1 LIVSAPAPPFEID
14 ACDPTLFVR
23 GVAHDV
29 FGWLRENDP
38 VHRDEKN
45 GLWIVTKYEDV
56 SYVERQPDLFCSSQG
71 VRPRGGG
78 GGSDALSIVSMD
90 DPEHARQRRL
100 VSRGFTPSRIN
111 GLMQHIREL
120 ARELIDRVAARGQC
134 DFVDDIAKP
143 LPLIVI
149 AELLGLPVEDRDR
162 LARWSDTMM
171 SGESAEGDDP
181 LVIAAA
187 EAWAE
192 YVTYLVEV
200 LEERRAHPRDDLI
213 SVLLSSAEAGEL
225 SFNEEALQTKLQDGG
240 LTSMRLDSDELLAFL
255 VLLLVAG
262 NETTRNALSGGM
274 LALSQFPEQR
284 ERLVADPSLV
294 NSATEEILRYVS
306 PVISFSRTATADTV
320 LRGREVRAGDVL
332 LNLYPSANRDGEVF
346 DAPDELRIDRSPNL
360 HLAFGTGPHFCL
372 GANLARTEI
381 RILLEELFARLP
393 DIHVPEGAQAERGAN
408 SLVTTISHLPV
419 DFTPA

>member
-1 LIVSAPAPPFEID
+1 MSTPAPPFEID
-14 ACDPTLFVR
+14 ALDPTLFVR
-23 GVAHDV
+23 GIAHDV
-29 FGWLRENDP
+29 FRWLRENDP

-45 GLWIVTKYEDV
+45 GLWVVTKYEDV
-56 SYVERQPDLFCSSQG
+56 SFVERQPELFCSSQG
-71 VRPRGGG
+71 VRPKGGG
-78 GGSDALSIVSMD
+78 GGADALSIVSMD

-100 VSRGFTPSRIN
+100 VSRGFTPSRIT

-120 ARELIDRVAARGQC
+120 ARELIDRVAARGEC

-149 AELLGLPVEDRDR
+149 AELLGLPIEDRDR
-162 LARWSDTMM
+162 LAHWSDTMM

-192 YVTYLVEV
+192 YVTYLVDV
-200 LEERRAHPRDDLI
+200 LEDRRAHPRDDLI

-225 SFNEEALQTKLQDGG
+225 TFNEQALQSKMQDGG
-240 LTSMRLDSDELLAFL
+240 LTNMRLDSDELLAFL

-284 ERLVADPSLV
+284 EQLVADPSLV
-294 NSATEEILRYVS
+294 NSAAEEILRYVS
-306 PVISFSRTATADTV
+306 PVISFSRTATADAV
-320 LRGREVRAGDVL
+320 LRGQEIRQGDVL
-332 LNLYPSANRDGEVF
+332 LSLYPSANRDADVF
-346 DAPDELRIDRSPNL
+346 DAPDEFRVDRAPNL

-381 RILLEELFARLP
+381 RILLEELDARLP
-393 DIHVPEGAQAERGAN
+393 DIHVPSGAVAERGAN
-408 SLVTTISHLPV
+408 TLVTTISHLPV
-419 DFTPA
+419 EFTPA